1 MLTNT
6 HTYYSFKFGTW
17 KPETLLKR
25 ALELGYDSICITD
38 INSTS
43 AVIECVRLAKTEFPI
58 RVIPGIDF
66 RNGANQKFVAI
77 PKNNQG
83 FKAIN
88 EFLTYHLHNEE
99 PIPSVAPNWEDVWVI
114 YPFHK
119 PSAISR
125 QKSNIRNQT
134 SRVVSN
140 QDVHGENL
148 RQFRRNFSHVD
159 FQPKL
164 SVTTHG
170 ALVFEED
177 QLKAES
183 LPLTANQFIGIRP
196 QDISQLRLSPLRYQ
210 LHKLVML
217 PTVTFEHQRDF
228 NTHRLLRSIDKNLL
242 LSKLP
247 KSEEGDSRDVLRPK
261 DKLLEYYV
269 DFPRII
275 RNTETVLESC
285 EMDFEFQSNKN
296 KQVFSTSKQDD
307 MQLLRAEA
315 EKGLRYRYD
324 NPDQKILD
332 RVEHELKVINQM
344 GFCSYFLINW
354 DIVNYARSKGYFHVG
369 RGSGANSL
377 IAYLLRITDVD
388 PVELDLYFE
397 RFINPHRTS
406 PPDFD
411 IDFSWTDRNDVTK
424 YMFDTHG
431 WDRVALQAT
440 YSTFKDKAITREL
453 GKVLGVPAAEIDQL
467 QKLGPRHNIGKYGDL
482 MLKYGA
488 LIQDFPSHLSIH
500 SSGIL
505 IADEPISTYSPT
517 FMPPKGFPTI
527 QFDMIVA
534 EDLGL
539 YKFDILSQRGLGKI
553 KDSVEIIRQNT
564 GDEVD
569 VHDIKRFKQDENI
582 KVLLREARAIGC
594 FYVESPAMRLLLTKL
609 RAEDY
614 IGLVAASSVI
624 RPGVARSG
632 MMREYIMRFRDKDRR
647 EEAKKA
653 IPELYE
659 ILEETYGVM
668 VYQEDVIR
676 VAHYFADLD
685 LADADILRRGM
696 SWKFKQR
703 NEFHR
708 VKQRFWDNCR
718 KKGYS
723 EDLVKKVWF
732 EVESFANFAFAK
744 GHSASYAVESY
755 QTLFLKAY
763 YPIEYMVATI
773 NNGGGFYRPELYIHE
788 ARMHGAHV
796 EAPCLL
802 RSDMKSIVDGKTIVL
817 GFHTIRDLDT
827 RTVGLLLKA
836 REDAPFQSLADFV
849 DRVPVGVEQLEL
861 LVKVGAFRFTGKN
874 KKELTWQARLL
885 LGKAPKKEVQP
896 RLFTPQPKPYKFP
909 DLYTAPLEEAFDQI
923 ELLGYPLCDPFV
935 LSNRSMKGGILAADV
950 PEYLGKTVVVYGYLI
965 TARKTHTA
973 KGETMFFGNFIDRKG
988 YFLDTVHFP
997 PVAQQFPFTGRGIYR
1012 VVGKVTEEFGCYQI
1026 EAAEMHRVPYVEDPR
1041 YVEEPLKKP
1050 TAPILA
1056 HDQPQIATVNDNN
1069 NVKYFK
1075 RKKP

>member
-6 HTYYSFKFGTW
+6 HTYYSYKFGTW
-17 KPETLLKR
+17 KPETLMNK
-25 ALELGYDSICITD
+25 ALEFGYDSICITD

-43 AVIECVRLAKTEFPI
+43 AIIESIRLAKNEIPI
-58 RVIPGIDF
+58 RVIPGMDF
-66 RNGANQKFVAI
+66 RNGSDQKFVAI
-77 PKNNQG
+77 PKNNHG
-83 FKAIN
+83 FRSIN
-88 EFLTYHLHNEE
+88 EYLTHHLHNEE
-99 PIPSVAPNWEDVWVI
+99 AIPDLAPNWEDVWVI
-114 YPFHK
+114 YPFNQL
-119 PSAISR
+119 SAIS
-125 QKSNIRNQT
+125 
-134 SRVVSN
+134 
-140 QDVHGENL
+140 
-148 RQFRRNFSHVD
+148 
-159 FQPKL
+159 
-164 SVTTHG
+164 
-170 ALVFEED
+170 D
-177 QLKAES
+177 QLLIAANGS
-183 LPLTANQFIGIRP
+183 LVSSRLPLKANHFIGIRP
-196 QDISQLRLSPLRYQ
+196 NDIPQLRLSPLRHQ
-210 LHKLVML
+210 LEKLVML
-217 PTVTFEHQRDF
+217 PTITFENQRDF
-228 NTHRLLRSIDKNLL
+228 NTHRLLRAIDNNLL

-247 KSEEGDSRDVLRPK
+247 KEEEGDLRHVLMPK
-261 DKLLEYYV
+261 KQLLEFYS
-269 DFPRII
+269 DFPEIV
-275 RNTETVLESC
+275 RNTEEILESC

-296 KQVFSTSKQDD
+296 KQVFSGSRQDD
-307 MQLLRAEA
+307 VELLRTEA

-324 NPDQKILD
+324 NPNQKILD

-377 IAYLLRITDVD
+377 ISYLLKITDVD

-431 WDRVALQAT
+431 WDRVVLQAT
-440 YSTFKDKAITREL
+440 YSTFKDKAVSREL
-453 GKVLGVPAAEIDQL
+453 GKVLGVPAAEIDML

-482 MLKYGA
+482 ILKYGA

-569 VHDIKRFKQDENI
+569 VHDIKRFKQDEKI
-582 KVLLREARAIGC
+582 RVLLREARAIGC

-632 MMREYIMRFRDKDRR
+632 MMREYIMRFRDKARR
-647 EEAKKA
+647 EAAREA
-653 IPELYE
+653 IPELYD
-659 ILEETYGVM
+659 ILAETYGVM

-718 KKGYS
+718 KKGYG
-723 EDLVKKVWF
+723 EELVKKVWF

-755 QTLFLKAY
+755 QTLYLKAY

-788 ARMHGAHV
+788 ARMHGAEV
-796 EAPCLL
+796 EAPCLM
-802 RSDMKSIVDGKTIVL
+802 RSDMKTTVQGKTIIL
-817 GFHTIRDLDT
+817 GFHAIRDLDT
-827 RTVGLLLKA
+827 RTVGMLLKA
-836 REDAPFQSLADFV
+836 REESPFESIADFV
-849 DRVPVGVEQLEL
+849 DRVQVGVEQLEL
-861 LVKVGAFRFTGKN
+861 LVKAGVFRFTGKN
-874 KKELTWQARLL
+874 KKELTWQSRLL
-885 LGKAPKKEVQP
+885 LGKAPKKDMQP
-896 RLFTPQPKPYKFP
+896 RLFTPQPKPYRFP
-909 DLYTAPLEEAFDQI
+909 DLYTAPLEDAFDQI
-923 ELLGYPLCDPFV
+923 ELLGYPLCDPF
-935 LSNRSMKGGILAADV
+935 LLTNRGMKGGILAADV
-950 PEYLGKTVVVYGYLI
+950 PEYLGKTVVAYGYLV

-988 YFLDTVHFP
+988 FFLDTVHFP
-997 PVAQQFPFTGRGIYR
+997 PVAKAYPFTGRGIYR
-1012 VVGKVTEEFGCYQI
+1012 VVGKVTEEFGCFQI
-1026 EAAEMHRVPYVEDPR
+1026 EATEMHRMPYVEDPR
-1041 YVEEPLKKP
+1041 YAEEPPKRDAKLLRP
-1050 TAPILA
+1050 LDEPV
-1056 HDQPQIATVNDNN
+1056 IATVNDNN

-1075 RKKP
+1075 KRK

>member
-6 HTYYSFKFGTW
+6 HTYYSYKFGTW
-17 KPETLLKR
+17 KPDALLKR
-25 ALELGYDSICITD
+25 AVEYGYDSVCITD
-38 INSTS
+38 INNTS
-43 AVIECVRLAKTEFPI
+43 AIIESLRLSKREVPI
-58 RVIPGIDF
+58 RIIPGIDF
-66 RNGANQKFVAI
+66 RNGADQKFVAI
-77 PKNNQG
+77 PKNNDG
-83 FKAIN
+83 YRMVNA
-88 EFLTYHLHNEE
+88 FLTQHLHSGEV
-99 PIPSVAPNWEDVWVI
+99 IPDIAPNWQDVWVI
-114 YPFHK
+114 YPFYKLPADGH
-119 PSAISR
+119 R
-125 QKSNIRNQT
+125 QMSVGNDGN
-134 SRVVSN
+134 
-140 QDVHGENL
+140 
-148 RQFRRNFSHVD
+148 
-159 FQPKL
+159 L
-164 SVTTHG
+164 SV
-170 ALVFEED
+170 D
-177 QLKAES
+177 S
-183 LPLTANQFIGIRP
+183 LPLPANHFIGIRP
-196 QDISQLRLSPLRYQ
+196 QDIPQLRLSPWRHSLR
-210 LHKLVML
+210 KLVML
-217 PTVTFEHQRDF
+217 TTVSFEHQRDF

-247 KSEEGDSRDVLRPK
+247 KTEEGDVRHVLMSK
-261 DKLLEYYV
+261 DKLLEFYC
-269 DFPRII
+269 DFPEIV
-275 RNTETVLESC
+275 RNTEAILEAC
-285 EMDFEFQSNKN
+285 EVDFEFQSNKN
-296 KQVFSTSKQDD
+296 KQVFSASAKDD
-307 MQLLRAEA
+307 IDLLRTEA
-315 EKGLRYRYD
+315 EKGLHYRYD
-324 NPDQKILD
+324 NPDKTILD
-332 RVEHELKVINQM
+332 RVEHELRVIHQM

-424 YMFDTHG
+424 YMFDKHG
-431 WDRVALQAT
+431 WDHVALQAT
-440 YSTFKDKAITREL
+440 YSTFKDKAISREL
-453 GKVLGVPAAEIDQL
+453 GKVLGVPATEIDQL

-482 MLKYGA
+482 ILKYGT
-488 LIQDFPSHLSIH
+488 LVQDFPSHLSIH

-505 IADEPISTYSPT
+505 ISDKPVSEYSPT

-527 QFDMIVA
+527 QFDMIAA
-534 EDLGL
+534 EDIGL

-569 VHDIKRFKQDENI
+569 VHDIKRFKQDEKI

-647 EEAKKA
+647 EEAREA
-653 IPELYE
+653 IPELYA

-708 VKQRFWDNCR
+708 VKQRFWENCK

-723 EDLVKKVWF
+723 EELVKKVWF

-763 YPIEYMVATI
+763 YPIEYMVATV

-788 ARMHGAHV
+788 ARMHGAEV
-796 EAPCLL
+796 EAPCLV
-802 RSDMKSIVDGKTIVL
+802 RSEMKTTVSGKTIIL
-817 GFHTIRDLDT
+817 GFHTIRDLES
-827 RTVGLLLKA
+827 RSVGLILNA
-836 REDAPFQSLADFV
+836 RKDCVFESMADFV
-849 DRVPVGVEQLEL
+849 DRVPIGVEQLEL
-861 LVKVGAFRFTGKN
+861 LVKAGAFRFTGKN

-885 LGKAPKKEVQP
+885 MGKTSNKDAHP
-896 RLFTPQPKPYKFP
+896 RLFTPQPKPVQFP
-909 DLYTAPLEEAFDQI
+909 DLYTAPLEDAFDQM
-923 ELLGYPLCDPFV
+923 ELIGYPLCDPFQ
-935 LSNRSMKGGILAADV
+935 LTNRGMKGGILAADV

-997 PVAQQFPFTGRGIYR
+997 PVAKAFPFTGRGIYR

-1026 EAAEMHRVPYVEDPR
+1026 EAAEMHRMPYIEDPR
-1041 YVEEPLKKP
+1041 YAEEPNKKQ
-1050 TAPILA
+1050 L
-1056 HDQPQIATVNDNN
+1056 PQHLRSAEQVIATVNDNN
-1069 NVKYFK
+1069 NANYFK
-1075 RKKP
+1075 PK

>member
-1 MLTNT
+1 VLTNT
-6 HTYYSFKFGTW
+6 HTYYSYKFGTW
-17 KPETLLKR
+17 KPEPLLKQ
-25 ALELGYDSICITD
+25 ALEFGYDTICITD

-43 AVIECVRLAKTEFPI
+43 AVIECIRLAKNEIPI
-58 RVIPGIDF
+58 RVVPGIDF
-66 RNGANQKFVAI
+66 RNGAYQKFVAI
-77 PKNNQG
+77 PKNNSG
-83 FKAIN
+83 YRAIN
-88 EFLTYHLHNEE
+88 EYLTYHLHNAE
-99 PIPSVAPNWEDVWVI
+99 PIPDLAPNWEDVWVI
-114 YPFHK
+114 YPFDRL
-119 PSAISR
+119 SVISR
-125 QKSNIRNQT
+125 Q
-134 SRVVSN
+134 
-140 QDVHGENL
+140 
-148 RQFRRNFSHVD
+148 
-159 FQPKL
+159 L
-164 SVTTHG
+164 SG
-170 ALVFEED
+170 GG
-177 QLKAES
+177 LKAES
-183 LPLTANQFIGIRP
+183 QKLAVNSFIGIRP
-196 QDISQLRLSPLRYQ
+196 QDIPQLRLSSLRHQ
-210 LHKLVML
+210 LDKLVML
-217 PTVTFEHQRDF
+217 STVTFENQRDF

-247 KSEEGDSRDVLRPK
+247 KTEEGDARHVLLSK
-261 DKLLEYYV
+261 KKLLEYYT
-269 DFPRII
+269 DFPEIV
-275 RNTETVLESC
+275 RNTEAMLEPC
-285 EMDFEFQSNKN
+285 DMDFEFQSNKN
-296 KQVFSTSKQDD
+296 KQVFSGSRQDD
-307 MQLLRAEA
+307 IELLRSEA
-315 EKGLRYRYD
+315 EKGLRYRFD
-324 NPDQKILD
+324 KPDKKVLD

-354 DIVNYARSKGYFHVG
+354 NIVNYARSKGYFHVG

-377 IAYLLRITDVD
+377 IAYLLKITDVD

-411 IDFSWTDRNDVTK
+411 IDFSWTDRSDVTK

-440 YSTFKDKAITREL
+440 YSTFKDKAVSREL
-453 GKVLGVPAAEIDQL
+453 GKVLGVPAAEIDML
-467 QKLGPRHNIGKYGDL
+467 QKLGSGHNIGKYGDL
-482 MLKYGA
+482 IIKYGA

-582 KVLLREARAIGC
+582 RVLLREARAIGC

-632 MMREYIMRFRDKDRR
+632 MMKEYIMRFRDKARR
-647 EEAKKA
+647 EAAREA
-653 IPELYE
+653 IPELYD
-659 ILEETYGVM
+659 ILAETYGVM

-696 SWKFKQR
+696 SCKFKQR

-708 VKQRFWDNCR
+708 VKERFWDNCR
-718 KKGYS
+718 KKGYG
-723 EDLVKKVWF
+723 EELVKKVWF

-788 ARMHGAHV
+788 ARMHGAVV

-802 RSDMKSIVDGKTIVL
+802 RGEMKTIVLGKTIIL
-817 GFHTIRDLDT
+817 GFHTIRDLDS
-827 RTVGLLLKA
+827 RTAGMLLKA
-836 REDAPFQSLADFV
+836 REESPFASIADFI
-849 DRVPVGVEQLEL
+849 DRVSVGVEQLEL
-861 LVKVGAFRFTGKN
+861 LVKAGVFRFTGKN
-874 KKELTWQARLL
+874 KKELTWQALLL
-885 LGKAPKKEVQP
+885 LGKAPKKDVQP
-896 RLFTPQPKPYKFP
+896 RLFTPQPKAYTFP
-909 DLYTAPLEEAFDQI
+909 DLYTAPLEDAFDQI
-923 ELLGYPLCDPFV
+923 ELLGYPLCDPFM
-935 LSNRSMKGGILAADV
+935 LTNRSMKGGILAADV
-950 PEYLGKTVVVYGYLI
+950 PEYLGKTVVAYGYLV

-973 KGETMFFGNFIDRKG
+973 RGETMFFGNFIDRKG

-997 PVAQQFPFTGRGIYR
+997 LVAKAFPFTGRGIYR
-1012 VVGKVTEEFGCYQI
+1012 VVGKVTEEFGCFQI
-1026 EAAEMHRVPYVEDPR
+1026 EASEMHRMPYLEDPR
-1041 YVEEPLKKP
+1041 YGANRFPVDRS
-1050 TAPILA
+1050 T
-1056 HDQPQIATVNDNN
+1056 
-1069 NVKYFK
+1069 
-1075 RKKP
+1075 

>member
-6 HTYYSFKFGTW
+6 HTYYSYKFGTW
-17 KPETLLKR
+17 KPEALLKR
-25 ALELGYDSICITD
+25 AVELGYESICITD

-43 AVIECVRLAKTEFPI
+43 AVIECVRLAKREIPI
-58 RVIPGIDF
+58 RVMPGIDF
-66 RNGANQKFVAI
+66 RNGAEQKFVAI

-83 FKAIN
+83 YRAVN
-88 EFLTYHLHNEE
+88 EFLTYHLHNEI
-99 PIPSVAPNWEDVWVI
+99 PIPDVAPPDGDRGWEHVWVI
-114 YPFHK
+114 YPFDK
-119 PSAISR
+119 LSAIGR
-125 QKSNIRNQT
+125 QLSAGANGDQ
-134 SRVVSN
+134 
-140 QDVHGENL
+140 
-148 RQFRRNFSHVD
+148 
-159 FQPKL
+159 KL
-164 SVTTHG
+164 Q
-170 ALVFEED
+170 AND
-177 QLKAES
+177 QW
-183 LPLTANQFIGIRP
+183 LTANSHFGIRP
-196 QDISQLRLSPLRYQ
+196 HDIPQLRLSPLRHQ
-210 LHKLVML
+210 LSKLVML
-217 PTVTFEHQRDF
+217 PTVSFQTQLDF
-228 NTHRLLRSIDKNLL
+228 NAHRLLRSIDKNLL

-247 KSEEGDSRDVLRPK
+247 KSEEGDPRHVLMPK
-261 DKLLEYYV
+261 KQLLEYYV
-269 DFPRII
+269 EFPEIV
-275 RNTETVLESC
+275 RNTEALLEAC
-285 EMDFEFQSNKN
+285 EVDFEFQSNKN
-296 KQVFSTSKQDD
+296 KQVFSGSRQDD
-307 MQLLRAEA
+307 IELLRAEA
-315 EKGLRYRYD
+315 EKGLRYRFD
-324 NPDQKILD
+324 KPDKKILD

-354 DIVNYARSKGYFHVG
+354 DIVNYSRSKGYFHVG

-440 YSTFKDKAITREL
+440 YSTFKDRAVSREL
-453 GKVLGVPAAEIDQL
+453 GKVLGVPTEEIDAL

-482 MLKYGA
+482 ILKYGT

-505 IADEPISTYSPT
+505 ISEEPISTYSPT

-527 QFDMIVA
+527 QFDMIIA

-553 KDSVEIIRQNT
+553 KDSIEIIRKNT
-564 GDEVD
+564 SDEVD

-582 KVLLREARAIGC
+582 KTLLREARAIGC

-624 RPGVARSG
+624 RPGVAKSG
-632 MMREYIMRFRDKDRR
+632 MMREYIMRFRDKERR
-647 EEAKKA
+647 EAARKA
-653 IPELYE
+653 VPELYD
-659 ILEETYGVM
+659 ILHETYGVM

-708 VKQRFWDNCR
+708 VKERFWDNCR
-718 KKGYS
+718 KKGYP
-723 EDLVKKVWF
+723 EELVNRVWF

-763 YPIEYMVATI
+763 YPIEYMVATV

-788 ARMHGAHV
+788 ARMHGAEV
-796 EAPCLL
+796 EAPCVN
-802 RSDMKSIVDGKTIVL
+802 RSLIETTVHGKTIML
-817 GFHTIRDLDT
+817 GFHMIKDLDD
-827 RTVGLLLKA
+827 RTVRRLIESRA
-836 REDAPFQSLADFV
+836 DRPFDSVADFI
-849 DRVPVGVEQLEL
+849 DRVPVGIEQLDL
-861 LVKVGAFRFTGKN
+861 LVKVGGFRFTGKN
-874 KKELTWQARLL
+874 KKELTWETRLMM
-885 LGKAPKKEVQP
+885 GKAPKKDMQP
-896 RLFTPQPKPYKFP
+896 RLFLPQPKPYTFP
-909 DLYTAPLEEAFDQI
+909 DLYTAPLEDAFDQI
-923 ELLGYPLCDPFV
+923 ELLGFPLCDPF
-935 LSNRSMKGGILAADV
+935 LLTNRGMKGGILAADV
-950 PEYLGKTVVVYGYLI
+950 PEYLGKTVVVYGYLV
-965 TARKTHTA
+965 TARKTSTA

-988 YFLDTVHFP
+988 FFLDTVHFP
-997 PVAQQFPFTGRGIYR
+997 PVAKAYPFQGRGIYR

-1026 EAAEMHRVPYVEDPR
+1026 EATEMHRMPYVEDPR
-1041 YVEEPLKKP
+1041 YAEQSTKKALPIGFNSDEPV
-1050 TAPILA
+1050 IE
-1056 HDQPQIATVNDNN
+1056 TVNDNN
-1069 NVKYFK
+1069 NVKYFQN
-1075 RKKP
+1075 KK